1 MFVFIQQAIRE
12 GAVEALQACLVILAQ
27 RETKEMQKRPIWYNV
42 SSLWNQVVTQITDGV
57 ALTSDINW
65 KLLIVCVLF
74 FLFPASFFLY
84 LLTTEI

>member
-42 SSLWNQVVTQITDGV
+42 SS
-57 ALTSDINW
+57 
-65 KLLIVCVLF
+65 F
-74 FLFPASFFLY
+74 
-84 LLTTEI
+84 